1 MFKFNTKDMLWL
13 AGLVLSFGIT
23 WGMWSERLNAV
34 EKKANSVAEMQQDIA
49 VIKVQL
55 QSMDDK
61 MAWMEEFL
69 IKNYKEFQNGIRYAQ
84 TFEVSA

>member
-1 MFKFNTKDMLWL
+1 
-13 AGLVLSFGIT
+13 
-23 WGMWSERLNAV
+23 MWSERLEAV
-34 EKKANSVAEMQQDIA
+34 EKKADSVAEMQQDIA

-69 IKNYKEFQNGIRYAQ
+69 IKNYKEF
-84 TFEVSA
+84 

>member
-1 MFKFNTKDMLWL
+1 MFNFNTKDMLWL
-13 AGLVLSFGIT
+13 AGLVLSFGVT

-34 EKKANSVAEMQQDIA
+34 EQKANSVSEMQQDIA

-69 IKNYKEFQNGIRYAQ
+69 IKNYKEF
-84 TFEVSA
+84 